1 MTPFQALC
9 GYKTS
14 QLTLSPTKTLA
25 DVLEDWTR
33 ERVDWNTLLKE
44 NLLQAQNRMKQLA
57 DRGKTNRHFEVGD
70 WVYLKLQ
77 PYRQTSVAL
86 RKNLKLSAKYYGPYQ
101 IEQKVGS
108 VAYKLK
114 LPDGCSVHPVFHVS
128 LLKKSIN
135 GSQIHLTPPQAT
147 AEGEFRVA
155 PRPFWTGELYT
166 GRGKRLS
173 KC

>member
-1 MTPFQALC
+1 MTPFQALY
-9 GYKTS
+9 GYKPS
-14 QLTLSPTKTLA
+14 QLTLSPTNTLA
-25 DVLEDWTR
+25 AAVEDWTR
-33 ERVDWNTLLKE
+33 EIVDWNTLLKE
-44 NLLQAQNRMKQLA
+44 NLLQAQNRMKQIA
-57 DRGKTNRHFEVGD
+57 DKERTDRNFEVGD

-86 RKNLKLSAKYYGPYQ
+86 RKNMKLSTKYYGPYQ

-135 GSQIHLTPPQAT
+135 GSQIHLTPPPRNCRRRVQGSSQGHPGPESYIQ
-147 AEGEFRVA
+147 EGA
-155 PRPFWTGELYT
+155 
-166 GRGKRLS
+166 RG
-173 KC
+173 